1 MSSDGMTLLEKQQG
15 SDGSIKY
22 LWGLP
27 DDYKSVESIYFKIN
41 DLPNACISTQI
52 GCTVGCVFCETGKQK
67 VLGNLSA
74 DEIVTQIAA
83 INEDLKTSQ
92 SGFQKLQTAIVA
104 GMGEPLLNIEAL
116 KDAAQTMLN
125 QDMVD
130 KVTVTTSGILPAFE
144 ALKDAPF
151 SLLSISLHATT
162 NEMRTKLIPIN
173 KKYPIEAL
181 IAAARDLRVQSDM
194 PIIMNYLMFKDVNDR
209 DEDLERLIALLDP
222 ALFRVKLKQW
232 NSIDATGLT
241 SSSLD
246 RFAFFE
252 KGLQDEGFDVSIDYS
267 MGVELDAGCGQLRS
281 RMRELRNVK
290 RN

>member
-1 MSSDGMTLLEKQQG
+1 
-15 SDGSIKY
+15 
-22 LWGLP
+22 
-27 DDYKSVESIYFKIN
+27 
-41 DLPNACISTQI
+41 
-52 GCTVGCVFCETGKQK
+52 
-67 VLGNLSA
+67 
-74 DEIVTQIAA
+74 
-83 INEDLKTSQ
+83 
-92 SGFQKLQTAIVA
+92 
-104 GMGEPLLNIEAL
+104 
-116 KDAAQTMLN
+116 
-125 QDMVD
+125 
-130 KVTVTTSGILPAFE
+130 
-144 ALKDAPF
+144 
-151 SLLSISLHATT
+151 
-162 NEMRTKLIPIN
+162 
-173 KKYPIEAL
+173 
-181 IAAARDLRVQSDM
+181 
-194 PIIMNYLMFKDVNDR
+194 MFKDVNDR